1 MWDALKL
8 YAKRSFLSYTEE
20 HQPKDEKSTQL
31 DEEVIDQ
38 NAQLKKNL
46 RGAEQRL
53 ISDIL
58 LCTNEPES
66 WEHFTKMAFKRH
78 SKGYLW
84 LESNAI

>member
-1 MWDALKL
+1 M
-8 YAKRSFLSYTEE
+8 E
-20 HQPKDEKSTQL
+20 PKDEKSTQL

-46 RGAEQRL
+46 QGAEQRL

-66 WEHFTKMAFKRH
+66 
-78 SKGYLW
+78 
-84 LESNAI
+84 

>member
-53 ISDIL
+53 IPDIL

-66 WEHFTKMAFKRH
+66 
-78 SKGYLW
+78 
-84 LESNAI
+84 